1 MGQINPRLAVMV
13 NAMKANKSSTSV
25 IKPKILGRVI
35 EGKPV
40 LNSTGLIY

>member
-1 MGQINPRLAVMV
+1 MVPINPRLAVLV
-13 NAMKANKSSTSV
+13 NTMKANKNNTMV

>member
-1 MGQINPRLAVMV
+1 MNRTNPRLAVLV
-13 NAMKANKSSTSV
+13 NTMKANKSSTMV

-40 LNSTGLIY
+40 LNNTGLIY